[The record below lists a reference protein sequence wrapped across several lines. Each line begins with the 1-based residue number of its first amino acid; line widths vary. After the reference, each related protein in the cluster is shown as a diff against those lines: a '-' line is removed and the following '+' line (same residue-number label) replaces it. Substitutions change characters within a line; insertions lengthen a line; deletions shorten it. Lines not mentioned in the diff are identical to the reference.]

1 MEIVKEHEGT
11 AGEFYILLLELAYDR
26 LFNTFFSLSFYILF
40 SFGRVSFRICIKF
53 VRDIGTKRNEHGGR
67 NGKYPVCL
75 VEENSRRRGR
85 GSRDSIRHAN
95 VSWPLHRQ
103 REGNTF
109 RGRNAKV
116 GSSMR
121 LVASLQYF
129 RFNDPLLAILS
140 AGGMD
145 RGHKDDSRILLWG
158 GENRWVISFN
168 LYVSLDD
175 YWQLWEIKGWLMNR
189 FSTDIGWIAI
199 YLDLLSNHLN
209 LERKIFFFYWLQNPF
224 RSTVDRGIRG
234 QVPLGGWAFQRKSE
248 LRQSIETNFVSQL
261 IATCLG
267 SDENNAWFDIT
278 SYG

>member
-1 MEIVKEHEGT
+1 M
-11 AGEFYILLLELAYDR
+11 
-26 LFNTFFSLSFYILF
+26 
-40 SFGRVSFRICIKF
+40 
-53 VRDIGTKRNEHGGR
+53 
-67 NGKYPVCL
+67 
-75 VEENSRRRGR
+75 EENSRRRGR

-209 LERKIFFFYWLQNPF
+209 LERKIFFFLLVTESISFYGWSWNSWTS
-224 RSTVDRGIRG
+224 STWRMSFSKKKWAASVDRNKFR
-234 QVPLGGWAFQRKSE
+234 
-248 LRQSIETNFVSQL
+248 
-261 IATCLG
+261 
-267 SDENNAWFDIT
+267 
-278 SYG
+278 